1 MSLDAHTWAKSDGVY
16 EIGDITL
23 GFLGSMNLVSY
34 DNGNT
39 NWYDDFGVT
48 LKSNSIDIANGGAIK
63 ATGKGYS
70 IGPGYGSTGSYG
82 GYGAGVED
90 STKIYGDIYLPED
103 LGSKNGGGAI
113 KFQTT
118 NLNIDGSLESNA
130 EGDGSG
136 GSVLIETEKING
148 VGTIKANGSS
158 GGSGGRVAIYYEL
171 NEGLDLNKDHLQSRG
186 ADGGGPGTVYVEKV
200 DEHSSQQGNLY
211 IDNNGVQGRGMDFES
226 TTGHNFNDIRITG
239 ATELNAIPNKN
250 VLPTGVSYPELPAAH
265 ELEGDSNMIA
275 HWPMNETDN
284 DSCSDSSDAC
294 DQTTNDNSLISTD
307 TTIEAGQYSNART
320 FDGGDDLL
328 IKNPINNFPTDAFT
342 FETWIKSTDSS
353 DVVLSY
359 ATSVENDELLLLST
373 GDISI
378 HIGGSSVNTGVLIA
392 SGDWHHLAVTW
403 QSSDGSVALY
413 VDGEEEYSGTIKA
426 GYSIVQDGSL
436 TFGQKQDEVA
446 GGYDSSTVLHGALDD
461 TAIYNTVLTAEEIV
475 AHAMGLTLSEYQTY
489 VEDFNEVKEQ
499 RVGAGTILNLTG
511 DFYLDETSHISAD
524 GQGFGPGDGPQP
536 GEAGSNSSGTPGSG
550 GAGGGHGGAGGDGE
564 IGAGNPKPGGGQ
576 ENILNSINPR
586 TLGSGGGVS
595 GDGNSGGYG
604 GGALAIKTDLE
615 TGSINIDGKITANG
629 TSGEAASS
637 GGGGG
642 AGGSIY
648 FEGCDVNVGT
658 TGSVEATGGDG
669 GTDTSSSIDGGGGGG
684 GIISILYGCSS
695 DILGTVDE
703 SEGSAG
709 GTGAGD
715 GGDGYYQLPMG
726 IPSVQTENQHKVD
739 EEEIPL
745 GATISDRAVK
755 FKMDVVDPDP
765 TDTLRPEIELTEVGT
780 DFDETNIQSGEEK
793 EWTEGVP
800 VQN

>member
-1 MSLDAHTWAKSDGVY
+1 MIDTDTVSGDGVIESNGGTGGEARGGKSGAGGRIAIYYNTDNSTILNTLGTTNSQILAHGGTVRPGGPGTIYVEEGGVHPVQGGDLYVDNNNTDTTHAGLPEDTYQFNTINLTRYGHLDVLGGASYCVDHSEYTGQSTCEDAGFEWHDGGSLTITSGAGLVSDDTIPDLNIHSTFIAPSTISINGIDVGIKGDLKLGSDNSTANLTIGDISDGSLSLDAHTWAKSDGVY

-359 ATSVENDELLLLST
+359 ATSAENNDELLLHTT
-373 GDISI
+373 GDIS
-378 HIGGSSVNTGVLIA
+378 HTYR
-392 SGDWHHLAVTW
+392 SGD
-403 QSSDGSVALY
+403 SV
-413 VDGEEEYSGTIKA
+413 
-426 GYSIVQDGSL
+426 
-436 TFGQKQDEVA
+436 
-446 GGYDSSTVLHGALDD
+446 
-461 TAIYNTVLTAEEIV
+461 
-475 AHAMGLTLSEYQTY
+475 
-489 VEDFNEVKEQ
+489 
-499 RVGAGTILNLTG
+499 
-511 DFYLDETSHISAD
+511 
-524 GQGFGPGDGPQP
+524 
-536 GEAGSNSSGTPGSG
+536 
-550 GAGGGHGGAGGDGE
+550 
-564 IGAGNPKPGGGQ
+564 
-576 ENILNSINPR
+576 
-586 TLGSGGGVS
+586 
-595 GDGNSGGYG
+595 
-604 GGALAIKTDLE
+604 
-615 TGSINIDGKITANG
+615 
-629 TSGEAASS
+629 
-637 GGGGG
+637 
-642 AGGSIY
+642 
-648 FEGCDVNVGT
+648 
-658 TGSVEATGGDG
+658 
-669 GTDTSSSIDGGGGGG
+669 
-684 GIISILYGCSS
+684 
-695 DILGTVDE
+695 
-703 SEGSAG
+703 
-709 GTGAGD
+709 
-715 GGDGYYQLPMG
+715 
-726 IPSVQTENQHKVD
+726 
-739 EEEIPL
+739 
-745 GATISDRAVK
+745 
-755 FKMDVVDPDP
+755 
-765 TDTLRPEIELTEVGT
+765 
-780 DFDETNIQSGEEK
+780 
-793 EWTEGVP
+793 
-800 VQN
+800 